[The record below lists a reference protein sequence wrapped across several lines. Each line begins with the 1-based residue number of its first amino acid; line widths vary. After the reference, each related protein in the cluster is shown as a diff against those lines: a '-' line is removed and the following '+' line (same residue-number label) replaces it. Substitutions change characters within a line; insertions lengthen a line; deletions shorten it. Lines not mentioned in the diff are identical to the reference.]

1 MLSIFDIFKVG
12 VGPSSS
18 HTNGPMLA
26 GYHFTRLLNESLS
39 KVHRVQV
46 DLYGSL
52 SLTGIGHHTDRA
64 VTVSYTHLTLPTMRL
79 V

>member
-26 GYHFTRLLNESLS
+26 GYHFTQLLSDSMS
-39 KVHRVQV
+39 KVHKVQV
-46 DLYGSL
+46 
-52 SLTGIGHHTDRA
+52 
-64 VTVSYTHLTLPTMRL
+64 
-79 V
+79 